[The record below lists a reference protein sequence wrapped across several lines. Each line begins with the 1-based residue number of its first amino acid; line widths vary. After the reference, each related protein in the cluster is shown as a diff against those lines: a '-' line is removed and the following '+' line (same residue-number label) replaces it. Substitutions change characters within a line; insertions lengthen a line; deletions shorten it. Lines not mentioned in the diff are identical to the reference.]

1 MKSKGLFTLL
11 SLCLALPCAAQVGVN
26 TTTPAGIFHVAAGGD
41 SVVIS
46 TAGNV
51 GVGVNPPATVKLDIL
66 GSTQGDAL
74 QIIDG
79 LEKAGNLLT
88 SDAQGNTRW
97 NTPIGSAG
105 QVEALL
111 KLGPQ
116 NIGMD
121 ANTYTPIP
129 TSSYT
134 VQADGYHVF
143 EIRWH
148 ARYASAP
155 LTVARTTTHLQ
166 LIKHELATGQDVVA
180 DQYEMHRNITANA
193 TDAITFWAT
202 LSVSA
207 KAGDVLSLRVRPS
220 LAHAD
225 LILNNTV
232 DLETTKIIVKRL
244 NVR

>member
-1 MKSKGLFTLL
+1 VL
-11 SLCLALPCAAQVGVN
+11 
-26 TTTPAGIFHVAAGGD
+26 
-41 SVVIS
+41 IS

-88 SDAQGNTRW
+88 SDAQGNARW
-97 NTPIGSAG
+97 NAPIGSAG

-116 NIGMD
+116 NIGT
-121 ANTYTPIP
+121 NTSTYT
-129 TSSYT
+129 TLSGSSYI
-134 VQADGYHVF
+134 VQVDGYHVF
-143 EIRWH
+143 EVRWY

-155 LTVARTTTHLQ
+155 STVARTGTHLR
-166 LIKHELATGQDVVA
+166 LMKHELATGQDVLA
-180 DQYEMHRNITANA
+180 DQYEMHRNLTADA
-193 TDAITFWAT
+193 TDAVTFWAT

-207 KAGDVLSLRVRPS
+207 KAGDVLSLQVRPS
-220 LAHAD
+220 VIHAN
-225 LILNNTV
+225 LVLSKTV

-244 NVR
+244 NLR